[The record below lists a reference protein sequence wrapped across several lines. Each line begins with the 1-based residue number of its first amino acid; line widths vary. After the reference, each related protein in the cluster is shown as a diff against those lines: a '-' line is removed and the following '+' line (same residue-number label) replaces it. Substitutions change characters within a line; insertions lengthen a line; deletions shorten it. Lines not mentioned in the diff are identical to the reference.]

1 MKLTTPPL
9 PTKARHRTAPA
20 IKINTSIRVVK
31 DPVTLLV
38 KTVEVVMETST
49 NTSTV
54 RKTVHQ
60 DQLTVTRATNTARET
75 VTQALET
82 VTVQTVTKPCKTVKG
97 R

>member
-9 PTKARHRTAPA
+9 PTKARHRIVPA
-20 IKINTSIRVVK
+20 IKINISIKVVK

-38 KTVEVVMETST
+38 KTVEVVMGTST

-54 RKTVHQ
+54 RKTVNQ

-75 VTQALET
+75 VMPVLET
-82 VTVQTVTKPCKTVKG
+82 VTVQTVTKPCKL
-97 R
+97 

>member
-20 IKINTSIRVVK
+20 IKININIKVVK

-38 KTVEVVMETST
+38 KTVEPVMGTST
-49 NTSTV
+49 NTSTA
-54 RKTVHQ
+54 RKTVNP

-75 VTQALET
+75 VTQVLVT
-82 VTVQTVTKPCKTVKG
+82 VTVQTVTKPCKQ
-97 R
+97 